1 MEKSNAH
8 WKAAHPLLFIA
19 GTLMA
24 GLILATL
31 FLSHSH
37 YPFYAIVIIAIG
49 LLILQ
54 GSLLLPIPSFVRS
67 ILVLFILLSWGASIY
82 LATQEKN
89 LIHLPYPKPWVEWC
103 RNWVVKKINAT
114 IVSKEAT
121 SFALALLLGIK
132 SDLNKELLQA
142 YTQLGIIHIVAISGM
157 HLEII
162 FKNLTRITQ
171 WMPRRKIYLLLEL
184 VMVLAG
190 VWLYTLMAFGSPSI
204 VRASVFFSIYFIG
217 KFLQQSSL
225 TLNTIAGGVLILLL
239 FDVKSIEN
247 IGLQLSY
254 GAVLGIHLFYPLF
267 HKMLPMDN
275 PILSFLWSNLCVS
288 FAAQLMTLPI
298 LVFHFHQIATLV
310 IVSNFIM
317 VPLSNILLYSLV
329 ILVICP
335 PLFGLTI
342 IMGQWIQ
349 YYILWINNCVRYFYE
364 QPISSSFKMGFDKI
378 QVALYYLVLWLIY
391 RWLHQKQAIYL
402 LYLLV
407 LIVGYR
413 LLKLFS
419 LV

>member
-8 WKAAHPLLFIA
+8 WKAANPLLFIA
-19 GTLMA
+19 GTLMVGIIMA
-24 GLILATL
+24 SL
-31 FLSHSH
+31 FLSPYHS
-37 YPFYAIVIIAIG
+37 PLNAITIIAIG
-49 LLILQ
+49 LIMLQ
-54 GSLLLPIPSFVRS
+54 AILLLPIHSLFRS
-67 ILVLFILLSWGASIY
+67 LLVLLILLSWGVSIY

-89 LIHLPYPKPWVEWC
+89 LIRLPYPKHWVELC
-103 RNWVVKKINAT
+103 RSWVVEKINAS
-114 IVSKEAT
+114 IISKEANG
-121 SFALALLLGIK
+121 FALALLLGVK
-132 SDLNKELLQA
+132 SDLNKELLKA

-162 FKNLTRITQ
+162 FKNLARITK
-171 WMPRRKIYLLLEL
+171 WMPRKKYYLLLEL
-184 VMVLAG
+184 LLVLAG
-190 VWLYTLMAFGSPSI
+190 VWLYTLMAFASPSI
-204 VRASVFFSIYFIG
+204 LRASVFFSIYFIG
-217 KFLQQSSL
+217 KFLQQSSF

-239 FDVKSIEN
+239 FDVKGIEN

-288 FAAQLMTLPI
+288 FTAQLMTLPI

-364 QPISSSFKMGFDKI
+364 QPISSSFKMDFDKI